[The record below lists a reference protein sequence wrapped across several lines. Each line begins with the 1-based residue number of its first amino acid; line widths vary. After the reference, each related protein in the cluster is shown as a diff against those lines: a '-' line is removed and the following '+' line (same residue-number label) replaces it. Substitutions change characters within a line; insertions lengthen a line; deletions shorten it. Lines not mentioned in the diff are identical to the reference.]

1 MINGWRLASDS
12 AQTFIIPRMSWMAT
26 FAARSASSRDNEGFF
41 ATNAL
46 LNCARRLLRD
56 AASRFSRI
64 GDVSKGRY
72 PGRLAAKSA
81 IRAISR
87 SANSVAERVLAS
99 LNKGVHTPRPLASI
113 GDVEPTL
120 ELACRG
126 NNDTVRRS

>member
-1 MINGWRLASDS
+1 
-12 AQTFIIPRMSWMAT
+12 MA
-26 FAARSASSRDNEGFF
+26 FGVRFCADVYHSRHELDGDVGSQNCSSCDNEGFF

-64 GDVSKGRY
+64 GDVSNGRY

-99 LNKGVHTPRPLASI
+99 LNKGVHTPSI
-113 GDVEPTL
+113 SCEYWR
-120 ELACRG
+120 CRANARVG
-126 NNDTVRRS
+126 LSGK